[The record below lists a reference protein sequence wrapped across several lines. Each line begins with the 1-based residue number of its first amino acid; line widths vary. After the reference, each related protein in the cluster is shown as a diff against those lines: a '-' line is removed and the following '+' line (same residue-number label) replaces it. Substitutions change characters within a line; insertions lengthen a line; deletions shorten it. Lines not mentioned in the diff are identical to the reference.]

1 MSREAIDSLRVRRNF
16 SRQAGEYDRYARV
29 QKKVAGELIELIH
42 KGDAVFGPAL
52 DIGTGTGFAARNL
65 SRLMPELPLVVSD
78 IAHGMTAHAAEAL
91 PKSFPVDAD
100 AQALPFRSNAFGLVF
115 SSSVFQWINDLEGV
129 FADAARILQPDG
141 TFAFALYGRKTLRE
155 LRSAHRKALEEAGR
169 SESFYMHTFPD
180 EQQVRSALEGAGFQV
195 EQLFSVDEM
204 ERHADVASLLQS
216 LKKIGAKNAA
226 TSRPSGLP
234 SRRIMLRLIDLYTSS
249 YGEKDFI
256 PATYHV
262 IYVRARLGQ
271 EEGQH
276 PPTSFR

>member
-1 MSREAIDSLRVRRNF
+1 
-16 SRQAGEYDRYARV
+16 
-29 QKKVAGELIELIH
+29 
-42 KGDAVFGPAL
+42 
-52 DIGTGTGFAARNL
+52 
-65 SRLMPELPLVVSD
+65 
-78 IAHGMTAHAAEAL
+78 
-91 PKSFPVDAD
+91 VDAD

>member
-1 MSREAIDSLRVRRNF
+1 MSREFIDSSRVRRNF

-29 QKKVAGELIELIH
+29 QKKVAEELIELIRT
-42 KGDAVFGPAL
+42 GGAVSGPAL
-52 DIGTGTGFAARNL
+52 DIGTGTGFAAQNL

-78 IAHGMTAHAAEAL
+78 IAHGMTAHAAGRL
-91 PKSFPVDAD
+91 PKTLPVDAD

-141 TFAFALYGRKTLRE
+141 TFAFALYGRKTLQE
-155 LRSAHRKALEEAGR
+155 LRSVHRQALEEAGR
-169 SESFYMHTFPD
+169 AETSYMHTFPD
-180 EQQVRSALEGAGFQV
+180 EQQVRCALQGAGFTV
-195 EQLFSVDEM
+195 DRLFSVDEI

-226 TSRPSGLP
+226 SSRPSGLP
-234 SRRIMLRLIDLYTSS
+234 SRRIMLRLIDLYTRSF
-249 YGEKDFI
+249 GQRGFI

-262 IYVRARLGQ
+262 IYVRARPGQ
-271 EEGQH
+271 GEGQH
-276 PPTSFR
+276 PPISFR